1 MDVRDR
7 WLVVDAA
14 AAAKSDEVLGAL
26 AKTLEPFPV
35 EPLQVAQSP
44 ASLMTNWL
52 TSGEPPAG
60 FSIDQDIEL
69 RSTSESRAAIR
80 YVRQSIE
87 TEDVRRHVQAG
98 KQCTRLAMTWADRVS
113 FVLTDGL
120 DKNGRAQVCNPV
132 TNAQLVCR
140 LLLET
145 KTTP

>member
-1 MDVRDR
+1 M
-7 WLVVDAA
+7 
-14 AAAKSDEVLGAL
+14 
-26 AKTLEPFPV
+26 
-35 EPLQVAQSP
+35 
-44 ASLMTNWL
+44 MTNWL

-120 DKNGRAQVCNPV
+120 DIKRVRSEERSVGKECVRS
-132 TNAQLVCR
+132 CR
-140 LLLET
+140 YGWA
-145 KTTP
+145 P